1 MCFYEYRILKQNL
14 TEYFD
19 NSIRKKERK
28 KKACDAL
35 QGLSSFLK
43 EKNDYKRQNA
53 MAPLEK
59 KETIE

>member
-19 NSIRKKERK
+19 NSIRKKRK

-35 QGLSSFLK
+35 QWLSSFLK